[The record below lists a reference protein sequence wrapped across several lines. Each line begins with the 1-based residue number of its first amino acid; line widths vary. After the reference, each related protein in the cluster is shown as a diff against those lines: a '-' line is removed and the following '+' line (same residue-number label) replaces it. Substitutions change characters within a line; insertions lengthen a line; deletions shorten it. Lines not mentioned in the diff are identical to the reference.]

1 MKQIKYNNQDQPF
14 VNSDFELQNEEI
26 YKAIENQHKG
36 RQAFVF
42 SGCIVSGL
50 DISEGL
56 CFINGKIV
64 ELAAA
69 TVAAF
74 PRYIKLTQVDYNPR
88 LHPQSGSN
96 LDTKTNY
103 KAEIVEDN
111 DGLTDYIT
119 ITSSG
124 CNRRIQN
131 HFISENGHRLNWSYV
146 ECHKDFGSGN
156 QNISANSSSRVIFTS
171 EVDDLGE
178 YDASTGIFT
187 ANQSGTYTFHWGGRV
202 DLGGDGFSFL
212 IEFLDNA
219 TWRVLAQSL
228 RNVVSMQGNITT
240 GFSRRLN
247 AGQQVKFS
255 VVSFAANIS
264 VQEAHLSI
272 IRTT

>member
-74 PRYIKLTQVDYNPR
+74 PRYIKLTQVDYAPR

-131 HFISENGHRLNWSYV
+131 YFVDADGLPIGWSYV
-146 ECHKDFGSGN
+146 ECNKPFGSVN
-156 QNISANSSSRVIFTS
+156 QNIVIGPALPVSFST
-171 EVDDLGE
+171 EVDDLNE
-178 YDASTGIFT
+178 YDASTGVFT
-187 ANQSGTYTFHWGGRV
+187 AQKAGFYSISFGGRI
-202 DLGGDGFSFL
+202 DLAGDGFSFDIYFWNGTSYDL
-212 IEFLDNA
+212 IA
-219 TWRVLAQSL
+219 SSL
-228 RNVVSMQGNITT
+228 RNLVSIQGTVTT
-240 GFSRRLN
+240 SCTKKLK
-247 AGQQVKFS
+247 AGEKIKVGVIAYGTTATIQQAF
-255 VVSFAANIS
+255 
-264 VQEAHLSI
+264 LSI
-272 IRTT
+272 ARIR